1 MIVIR
6 LKKLFHFYVCQI
18 KSLVFLHINSIMP
31 ANFKKINGV
40 KMTLQAKK
48 VVTFNYTLK
57 DENGD
62 LLDSTDKGG
71 PFTFITGN
79 MQVLPGLEEALDS
92 MIIGS
97 KKNVKLAAANAYG
110 EYDEGAVQKVKRN
123 LFPKEAELEIG
134 MTYFAQSPE
143 GQHLQFVITE
153 IENEDITVNFNHPLA
168 GKNLEFDV
176 ELLDVRDATPEEI
189 SHGHVHGPGGHHHH

>member
-1 MIVIR
+1 
-6 LKKLFHFYVCQI
+6 
-18 KSLVFLHINSIMP
+18 
-31 ANFKKINGV
+31 
-40 KMTLQAKK
+40 MTLQAKK

>member
-1 MIVIR
+1 M
-6 LKKLFHFYVCQI
+6 
-18 KSLVFLHINSIMP
+18 
-31 ANFKKINGV
+31 A
-40 KMTLQAKK
+40 LQANK

-57 DENGD
+57 DENGEM
-62 LLDSTDKGG
+62 LDSTEKGG

-79 MQVLPGLEEALDS
+79 MQVLPGLEEALGS

-97 KKNVKLAAANAYG
+97 KKNIKLAAVDAYG

-123 LFPKEAELEIG
+123 LFPEEAELEIG
-134 MTYFAQSPE
+134 LTYFAHSPE

-153 IENEDITVNFNHPLA
+153 MENDDITVNFNHPLA

-176 ELLDVRDATPEEI
+176 HLLDVRDATPEEI
-189 SHGHVHGPGGHHHH
+189 NHGHVHGPGGHHHH

>member
-1 MIVIR
+1 M
-6 LKKLFHFYVCQI
+6 
-18 KSLVFLHINSIMP
+18 
-31 ANFKKINGV
+31 A
-40 KMTLQAKK
+40 LQANK

-57 DENGD
+57 DENGEM
-62 LLDSTDKGG
+62 LDSTEKGG

-79 MQVLPGLEEALDS
+79 MQVLPGLEEALGS

-97 KKNVKLAAANAYG
+97 KKNIKLAAADAYG
-110 EYDEGAVQKVKRN
+110 EFDEGAIQKVKRN
-123 LFPKEAELEIG
+123 IFPEEAELEIG
-134 MTYFAQSPE
+134 LTYFAHSPE

-153 IENEDITVNFNHPLA
+153 MENDDITVNFNHPLA

-176 ELLDVRDATPEEI
+176 HLLDVRDATPEEI